1 MKGEITIMYRYYITT
16 AEMPAELELP
26 TMALAHRYGQ
36 NGASFQGR
44 TFYGYREFTEALPDE
59 TVKAMGL
66 IPGPSP
72 VYHDIDE
79 ATARTAHNMMSFNS
93 YREMSQT
100 WTYRLEVDRASFLAS
115 SLKGKIDP
123 MYHEKID
130 RLLASFSRRLAE
142 NMNAESRIGC
152 MCPSVMISGAGN
164 FPVRKKQ
171 RQVAAMEKNEAEYRE
186 IMGLLEKMRSVGTG
200 GISSDDPNALE
211 KLKEKVGRL
220 KKHQELMKSANA
232 AIRLKDTEEGDR
244 RLCEL
249 GYTQE
254 EIKKLREPDYIGRVG
269 YPPFELSNNNAN
281 IKRLE
286 ERIKELEKRQTE
298 EAPQGWTFEG
308 GEVVI
313 NTDLN
318 RVQIFFTEKPDE
330 EKRSELR
337 HRAFKWAPSQ
347 GAWQRQYTRNA
358 LYDAKAV
365 TGAV

>member
-1 MKGEITIMYRYYITT
+1 MYRYYITT
-16 AEMPAELELP
+16 ADMPAELELP
-26 TMALAHRYGQ
+26 TLALTHSYGV
-36 NGASFQGR
+36 NGAAFKGH
-44 TFYGYREFTEALPDE
+44 TFYGYREFTEALPDD
-59 TVKAMGL
+59 TVAALGL
-66 IPGPSP
+66 VAGPSP
-72 VYHDIDE
+72 VYYTIDE
-79 ATARTAHNMMSFNS
+79 KTARTAHNMMSFDD
-93 YREMSQT
+93 YHEGCKT
-100 WTYRLEVDRASFLAS
+100 WSYRLEVDKASFLAS
-115 SLKGKIDP
+115 YLKGKIDP

-130 RLLASFSRRLAE
+130 GLLASFSRRLAE

-152 MCPSVMISGAGN
+152 MCPSVMISGGSN
-164 FPVRKKQ
+164 FPVQKKRK
-171 RQVAAMEKNEAEYRE
+171 QVAALEKNNAEYRE

-220 KKHQELMKSANA
+220 KKRQELMKAANA

-254 EIKKLREPDYIGRVG
+254 EIKQLREPDYCGRVG
-269 YPPFELSNNNAN
+269 YPSYALNNNNAN

-286 ERIKELEKRQTE
+286 ARIAELEKRQTE
-298 EAPQGWTFEG
+298 EAPQGWTFDG

-330 EKRSELR
+330 EMRSKLR

-358 LYDAKAV
+358 LYDARAI
-365 TGAV
+365 TGS